1 MTPPEFTQIPIQ
13 PSRPSQPPIFQ
24 LPPLFPIWWKKWLKW
39 IVFFLLIV
47 LVIVGILFFI
57 NFGAFKEGNV
67 KLNIS
72 GPEEVVSGKEVQFL
86 LRIENNNKVKLTD
99 TKIAFFYPEK
109 SVVLDEQG
117 KQKNSLIEALDI
129 DNLAPHEIKE
139 FVLRAVLIGE
149 QGIIRKA
156 KAEFSYTPENI
167 QSSFVKQSEISTVIQ
182 SIPIQ
187 LTVVA
192 PPNVFP
198 GQRMTVLVDYRN
210 KSENEL
216 KDLKLVLTY
225 PDSFKPDHFSPDP
238 SEKNNIWNLDNLTP
252 NQGDRI
258 SVEGPINGKER
269 ETKTIIASLQQRFD
283 QDYTELYRSTTQI
296 VIASKLID
304 LSVSLPNEQSNI
316 LQAGKN
322 IAYKIEFSN
331 RSKAIFSGLTLKAK
345 LDGFAYDISS
355 IQSNG
360 FFDQA
365 TRTVTWSGAV
375 VPELLNLPPGAT
387 GAANLTVS
395 LKNDI
400 PVGQN
405 AIRVSATI
413 ETLSVP
419 QGFSLDRITAKS
431 ELTSKVGTP
440 IDFQTF
446 GYYNDPSFA
455 VNFGPIPPKVEEKTT
470 YTIHWQIQTPL
481 NGVNQAITS
490 AFIPPGVT
498 WENKVKAGSGQELSY
513 NPITGQV
520 VWRTSSIPP
529 GSGTSLPA
537 SEAIFQ
543 ISITPSINQARQS
556 VNLIGQS
563 TFQAIDALTNEVLN
577 LIANPV
583 NTNNIRGIGPFEGNV
598 EP

>member
-13 PSRPSQPPIFQ
+13 PSQPPAFQ

-39 IVFFLLIV
+39 IIFFLLIV
-47 LVIVGILFFI
+47 LIIVGVLFFM
-57 NFGAFKEGNV
+57 NLGAFKEGNI

-72 GPEEVVSGKEVQFL
+72 GPEEIISGKEVQFL
-86 LRIENNNKVKLTD
+86 LRIENNNKVRLTD
-99 TKIAFFYPEK
+99 TKLTFFYPEK

-117 KQKNSLIEALDI
+117 KQKDSLVEALSV
-129 DNLAPHEIKE
+129 DNLSPYEIKE
-139 FVLRAVLIGE
+139 FVLRTVLIGE
-149 QGIIRKA
+149 QGVIRKA
-156 KAEFSYTPENI
+156 RAEFSYTPENI
-167 QSSFVKQSEISTVIQ
+167 QSSFVKQLEISTVIQ
-182 SIPIQ
+182 SIPVQ

-198 GQRMTVLVDYRN
+198 GQRMTILVDYRN

-225 PDSFKPDHFSPDP
+225 PDGFKPDHFSPDP
-238 SEKNNIWNLDNLTP
+238 SEKNNTWNLNNLTP

-258 SVEGPINGKER
+258 SVEGSIHGKER

-304 LSVSLPNEQSNI
+304 LSVLLPNEQSNI
-316 LQAGKN
+316 LQTGKN
-322 IAYKIEFSN
+322 IAYSIKFSN
-331 RSKAIFSGLTLKAK
+331 RSQSIFSGLTLKAK

-360 FFDQA
+360 FFEQA
-365 TRTVTWSGAV
+365 TRTITWSGAV
-375 VPELLNLPPGAT
+375 IPELLNLPPGAT
-387 GAANLTVS
+387 GEANLTVS
-395 LKNDI
+395 LKKDI

-419 QGFSLDRITAKS
+419 QGFTLDRITAKS

-446 GYYNDPSFA
+446 GYYNDPIFA
-455 VNFGPIPPKVEEKTT
+455 VNSGPIPPKVGEKTT
-470 YTIHWQIQTPL
+470 YTIHWQVQTPL
-481 NGVNQAITS
+481 NGVNQAVTS

-513 NPITGQV
+513 NPVTGQV

-529 GSGTSLPA
+529 GSGTSLPV

-543 ISITPSINQARQS
+543 LSITPSINQARQA
-556 VNLIGQS
+556 VNLIGKS
-563 TFQAIDALTNEVLN
+563 TFQATDSLTNEAIS
-577 LIANPV
+577 LIANQI
-583 NTNNIRGIGPFEGNV
+583 NTENIKDLGYSQGVV